1 MRTNPSHEIVV
12 HDADDHVEVSGLSLR
27 EVEAAIELFRGVD
40 RKRAAAR
47 ASLSSLVDR
56 AMLDNAI
63 PLVSAASQRQVQR
76 SAELRRHLLEVEG
89 AETYASL
96 AGLRGGRESSAR
108 TWVSRPRTSGR
119 IFTVEVQGRTLI
131 PKVQLTATG
140 RERPEILELALPLQQ
155 AGLDGWSLWAW
166 LTSPTGLLSGEI
178 PADVVRT
185 DLGRAHRAAIRYAA
199 ELRRA
204 RDSAPE
210 ASASDEVRP
219 LRTALADGAE

>member
-1 MRTNPSHEIVV
+1 MSTDEIVV
-12 HDADDHVEVSGLSLR
+12 QDAGDHVEVSGLSSQ
-27 EVEAAIELFRGVD
+27 EVAAAIGLFRRVD
-40 RKRAAAR
+40 QKRVSAR
-47 ASLSSLVDR
+47 ASVSALVDR

-108 TWVSRPRTSGR
+108 TWVSRPRNSGR

-131 PKVQLTATG
+131 PAVQLTATG
-140 RERPEILELALPLQQ
+140 SESPEILELTRPLQR

-166 LTSPTGLLSGEI
+166 LTSPTGLLSGEV
-178 PADVVRT
+178 PAQVAST
-185 DLGRAHRAAIRYAA
+185 DPGRAHRAAARYAA
-199 ELRRA
+199 ELHRA
-204 RDSAPE
+204 HESEHRATADEE
-210 ASASDEVRP
+210 AQSG
-219 LRTALADGAE
+219 RTAVAGDAE